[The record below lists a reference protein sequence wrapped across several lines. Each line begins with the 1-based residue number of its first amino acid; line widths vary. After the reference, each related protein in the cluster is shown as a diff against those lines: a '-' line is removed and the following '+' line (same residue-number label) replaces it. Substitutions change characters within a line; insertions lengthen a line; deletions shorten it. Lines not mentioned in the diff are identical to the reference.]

1 VEPTVV
7 NKSATQ
13 LENFCSL
20 MQDHMYRWSC
30 IIEKISFKYK
40 YMHGIHKDNE
50 KIIKRLNRIK
60 GQLEGITKMIT
71 EDKYCIDII
80 TQTSAVKSAISALE
94 DEMLESHLSHCLH
107 KETNKERLTEMQA
120 EIIKVYK
127 LKRK

>member
-1 VEPTVV
+1 
-7 NKSATQ
+7 
-13 LENFCSL
+13 
-20 MQDHMYRWSC
+20 
-30 IIEKISFKYK
+30 
-40 YMHGIHKDNE
+40 MHGIHKDNE